1 MNGQGKIPLLNQQR
15 RLLKY
20 ETTSGSRGCQNAG
33 IAFLLKGKVE
43 LEKLE
48 QALIKLS
55 YLHDAFD
62 LTFIRDDDGEIYMK
76 KLGTDRAVWKYHD
89 YTGGDL
95 ELDSR
100 IESASAEAARIV
112 LEPMEIFGG
121 KLFDFHIFLLDDDCL
136 MILLRASH
144 LIVDGPS
151 FTAIYT
157 QLSELYSGI
166 AQKPPMLWRK
176 FVELEQNYCAS
187 IEGIRAQTHWKNLTL
202 PSPITRKELAELRF
216 DKIEGAEPM
225 LSGDLIRKTAKRAKT
240 SVFNI
245 LLLTYTLALAEI
257 FSHDDFVVDY
267 TLTNRFREDMRCMV
281 GLTTHSLPFVLQ
293 NISHLSF
300 LDMVDAVKKKQNEG
314 FQNFVMADN
323 AASNQFCL
331 SYLSETIRMPGW
343 EGVSVERRPFNGN
356 QKYGDLSCTLI
367 CSEKKDFIELRLNK
381 DSEIYPQEFD
391 SCLFFRMN
399 KILNRFSDE
408 K

>member
-1 MNGQGKIPLLNQQR
+1 
-15 RLLKY
+15 
-20 ETTSGSRGCQNAG
+20 
-33 IAFLLKGKVE
+33 
-43 LEKLE
+43 
-48 QALIKLS
+48 
-55 YLHDAFD
+55 
-62 LTFIRDDDGEIYMK
+62 
-76 KLGTDRAVWKYHD
+76 
-89 YTGGDL
+89 
-95 ELDSR
+95 
-100 IESASAEAARIV
+100 
-112 LEPMEIFGG
+112 
-121 KLFDFHIFLLDDDCL
+121 
-136 MILLRASH
+136 
-144 LIVDGPS
+144 
-151 FTAIYT
+151 
-157 QLSELYSGI
+157 
-166 AQKPPMLWRK
+166 
-176 FVELEQNYCAS
+176 
-187 IEGIRAQTHWKNLTL
+187 
-202 PSPITRKELAELRF
+202 
-216 DKIEGAEPM
+216 M

-257 FSHDDFVVDY
+257 FSHDDFAVDY

-300 LDMVDAVKKKQNEG
+300 LDMVDAVKKQQNEG

-399 KILNRFSDE
+399 KILNRYSDE